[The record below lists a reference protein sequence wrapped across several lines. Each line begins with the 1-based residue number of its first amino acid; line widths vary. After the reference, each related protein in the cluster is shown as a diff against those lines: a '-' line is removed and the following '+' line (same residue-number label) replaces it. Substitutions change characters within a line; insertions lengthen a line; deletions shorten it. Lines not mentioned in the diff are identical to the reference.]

1 VPCEQAET
9 LNNLGELLIRSSD
22 SRHAPVHYRR
32 RTVIDCVTAAHAERR
47 DLDDWRSA
55 ETGSCGGPDSGCRG
69 RFAAGQRVRVGVRYQ
84 ADDAA
89 WRMHP
94 RKMAET
100 CRLAAAWRPP

>member
-1 VPCEQAET
+1 VPCEQGET

-55 ETGSCGGPDSGCRG
+55 ETGPAAVRTAVAVAGLPRGSAFGLVSGIRLTMRLGGCIPVKWPKP
-69 RFAAGQRVRVGVRYQ
+69 AG
-84 ADDAA
+84 
-89 WRMHP
+89 
-94 RKMAET
+94 
-100 CRLAAAWRPP
+100 